1 MDRRRA
7 IKNLALV
14 LGGVISA
21 TTVGILIKD
30 IVIPDNENSKVSFST
45 TDEALLAEF
54 ADIIIP
60 TTKAAPG
67 AKAAGLGA
75 FIPMMIKECYPADLQ
90 QTFFTGMKEME
101 EKCQKEYNKN
111 FIALSTEERVKI
123 MEQLRTESLV
133 DIKKPSFF
141 ILARDLTILGYF
153 SSEIGCTQA
162 REYIAV
168 PGRYDGNADYKPGQ
182 KAWAT

>member
-1 MDRRRA
+1 MDRRKA

-30 IVIPDNENSKVSFST
+30 FVMPEGDDKKFSFSA
-45 TDEALLAEF
+45 TDEDFLSEF
-54 ADIIIP
+54 ADLLIP
-60 TTKAAPG
+60 TTKASPG

-75 FIPMMIKECYPADLQ
+75 FIPMMINECYPADLQ
-90 QTFFTGMKEME
+90 ETFATGMKEMQDKCKSQFDKDFKSLSIEDRTKIVE
-101 EKCQKEYNKN
+101 EARK
-111 FIALSTEERVKI
+111 
-123 MEQLRTESLV
+123 ESLV

-141 ILARDLTILGYF
+141 IIARDLTILGYF

-162 REYIAV
+162 REYLAV
-168 PGRYDGNADYKPGQ
+168 PGRYDGSAEYKPGQ

>member
-30 IVIPDNENSKVSFST
+30 YVIPDNENSKVSFSP

-67 AKAAGLGA
+67 AKAAGLGS
-75 FIPMMIKECYPADLQ
+75 FIPMMVNECYPSDLQ
-90 QTFFTGMKEME
+90 QIFSTGMKEME
-101 EKCQKEYNKN
+101 EKCQKEYSKN
-111 FIALSTEERVKI
+111 FISLSAEERVKI
-123 MEQLRTESLV
+123 MEHLRTESLV
-133 DIKKPSFF
+133 DTKKPSFF
-141 ILARDLTILGYF
+141 IIARDLTILGYF

-168 PGRYDGNADYKPGQ
+168 PGRYDGSADYKPGQ

>member
-1 MDRRRA
+1 MDRRKA

-21 TTVGILIKD
+21 TTVGVLIKD
-30 IVIPDNENSKVSFST
+30 FVMTDGDNEKLSFSV
-45 TDEALLAEF
+45 TDEEFLAEF
-54 ADIIIP
+54 ADLLIP
-60 TTKAAPG
+60 TTKASPG

-75 FIPMMIKECYPADLQ
+75 FIPMMINDCYPADLQ
-90 QTFFTGMKEME
+90 KIFRDGMKEIQDKCTSQFGKDFKSLSIEDRTKIAE
-101 EKCQKEYNKN
+101 EARK
-111 FIALSTEERVKI
+111 
-123 MEQLRTESLV
+123 ESLV

-141 ILARDLTILGYF
+141 IIARDLTILGYF

-162 REYIAV
+162 REYLAV
-168 PGRYDGNADYKPGQ
+168 PGRFDGSAEYKPGQ